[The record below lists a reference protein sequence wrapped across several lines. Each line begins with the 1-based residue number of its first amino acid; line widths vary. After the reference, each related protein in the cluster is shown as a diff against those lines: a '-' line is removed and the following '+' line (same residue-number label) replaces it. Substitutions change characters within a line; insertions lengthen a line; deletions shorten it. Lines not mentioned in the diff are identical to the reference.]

1 MFPGTQNT
9 IAVVIPTFNRW
20 ERLRRAA
27 ESVLQ
32 ETRVPI
38 VLHIFD
44 NASTDET
51 ERFAR
56 ELSARDARVVYSRNA
71 SNVGVHAN
79 YAKALDSIEAAYF
92 VPLADDDFLLP
103 DFLHDAY
110 GILEA
115 HKSVGAA
122 VFVTETRTDGG
133 AIGMT
138 YPEHPDKIRLGLVN
152 PHDHMRDW
160 LTYGH
165 YSWSSVLWR
174 SKVLTEVGA
183 PYLHV
188 GLPSDVDFQAQI
200 FCSYPV
206 YIENRLG
213 AVYTQHED
221 QASMGYDL
229 SHIKSWGALFKR
241 LDRAVLD
248 RGLFSVEEYLPLRA
262 KMQQRYRNT
271 WNIAAKETLDSR
283 QLVSS
288 ASAAGF
294 RLGDW
299 PLAFSLIDTLAA
311 TPRAS
316 GPDGSG
322 DTSVLLLPEE
332 VVAKGAKPDRL
343 QGFLASV
350 LWSFKA
356 ASTVIASAKSAAVQ
370 LEATCST
377 QEQALT
383 EQKTLAVQLQQKCA
397 SLDAEL
403 VDQKAQTAAVQA
415 EGNAQTAAARA
426 EADAWRLQFEAVDA
440 RLAVLQ
446 GKLLFRILR
455 KLRLMRV

>member
-1 MFPGTQNT
+1 MFPGTPRT
-9 IAVVIPTFNRW
+9 IAVVIPTFNRQ
-20 ERLRRAA
+20 ERLRRAV

-38 VLHIFD
+38 VLRIFD

-51 ERFAR
+51 ERYAR
-56 ELSARDARVVYSRNA
+56 ELAARDPRVAYVRNA
-71 SNVGVHAN
+71 SNIGAHAN
-79 YAKALDSIEAAYF
+79 YAKALDSVEAAYF
-92 VPLADDDFLLP
+92 VPLADDDYLLP

-110 GILEA
+110 RIMEA
-115 HKSVGAA
+115 HENVGAA

-152 PHDHMRDW
+152 PHEHMRDW

-174 SKVLTEVGA
+174 STVLAEVGA

-200 FCSYPV
+200 FCAHPV
-206 YIENRLG
+206 YIVNQLG
-213 AVYTQHED
+213 AVYTQHDD

-241 LDRAVLD
+241 LDRTVLD
-248 RGLFSVEEYLPLRA
+248 RGLFPVEEYLPLRA
-262 KMQQRYRNT
+262 KMQQRYRSI
-271 WNIAAKETLDSR
+271 WNIAAKEELDSR

-311 TPRAS
+311 KSRAP
-316 GPDGSG
+316 GPDGID
-322 DTSVLLLPEE
+322 DTSVLLLPEDVIAE
-332 VVAKGAKPDRL
+332 SATPDRP

-356 ASTVIASAKSAAVQ
+356 ASAVIASAKSTAATK
-370 LEATCST
+370 ER
-377 QEQALT
+377 ALS
-383 EQKTLAVQLQQKCA
+383 EQKTLAAQLQQTCV
-397 SLDAEL
+397 SLESSLA
-403 VDQKAQTAAVQA
+403 DQIAQTA
-415 EGNAQTAAARA
+415 TARA
-426 EADAWRLQFEAVDA
+426 ETDAWRAKFEAVDA
-440 RLAVLQ
+440 RVSALQ

-455 KLRLMRV
+455 KLRLLRI

>member
-1 MFPGTQNT
+1 MFPDTQNA
-9 IAVVIPTFNRW
+9 IAVVIPTFNRR
-20 ERLRRAA
+20 ERLQRAV

-44 NASTDET
+44 NASSDDT
-51 ERFAR
+51 ERYAR

-71 SNVGVHAN
+71 SNIGGHSN
-79 YAKALDSIEAAYF
+79 YAKALDSVEAEYF
-92 VPLADDDFLLP
+92 VPLADDDYLLP

-110 GILEA
+110 RILQANESA
-115 HKSVGAA
+115 CAA
-122 VFVTETRTDGG
+122 VFVTQTRTDSG
-133 AIGMT
+133 AVGMT

-174 SKVLTEVGA
+174 SKVLAEVGA

-200 FCSYPV
+200 FCTYPV
-206 YIENRLG
+206 YIVNQLG
-213 AVYTQHED
+213 AVYTQHDD

-262 KMQQRYRNT
+262 KMQQRYRST
-271 WNIAAKETLDSR
+271 WNIAAKEELDSR

-299 PLAFSLIDTLAA
+299 PLAFSLIDTLEAK
-311 TPRAS
+311 PRAP
-316 GPDGSG
+316 GPDGSD
-322 DTSVLLLPEE
+322 DTSVLLLPED
-332 VVAKGAKPDRL
+332 VVTEGAKPNRP

-356 ASTVIASAKSAAVQ
+356 ASAVIASAKSTAVQ
-370 LEATCST
+370 LEATCTT
-377 QEQALT
+377 QELALS
-383 EQKTLAVQLQQKCA
+383 EQKTLASQLQQQGA
-397 SLDAEL
+397 LLEAEL
-403 VDQKAQTAAVQA
+403 ADQKAQTAA
-415 EGNAQTAAARA
+415 AQAAA
-426 EADAWRLQFEAVDA
+426 EAWRSQFQAIDA
-440 RLAVLQ
+440 RLSVLQ
-446 GKLLFRILR
+446 GSLLFRILR

>member
-1 MFPGTQNT
+1 MFHGAQNA
-9 IAVVIPTFNRW
+9 IAVVIPTFNRR
-20 ERLRRAA
+20 ERLQRAV
-27 ESVLQ
+27 ESVLE
-32 ETRVPI
+32 ETRIPI

-44 NASTDET
+44 NASSDET
-51 ERFAR
+51 ELYAR
-56 ELSARDARVVYSRNA
+56 ELSVRDARVVYTRNA
-71 SNVGVHAN
+71 SNIGGHAN
-79 YAKALDSIEAAYF
+79 YVKALDSVKAAYF
-92 VPLADDDFLLP
+92 VPLADDDYLLP
-103 DFLHDAY
+103 NFLHDSY
-110 GILEA
+110 RILEA
-115 HKSVGAA
+115 HESVGAA
-122 VFVTETRTDGG
+122 VFVTETRTDDG

-160 LTYGH
+160 LNHGH

-174 SKVLTEVGA
+174 SRVLAEAGA

-200 FCSYPV
+200 FCTYPV
-206 YIENRLG
+206 YIVNRLG
-213 AVYTQHED
+213 AVYTQHEN

-241 LDRAVLD
+241 LDRAILD

-262 KMQQRYRNT
+262 KMQQRYRST
-271 WNIAAKETLDSR
+271 WNIAAKGELDSR

-299 PLAFSLIDTLAA
+299 PLAFSLIDTLLAA
-311 TPRAS
+311 KPRAQ
-316 GPDGSG
+316 GLDGS
-322 DTSVLLLPEE
+322 DETSVLLLPED
-332 VVAKGAKPDRL
+332 VVAEGAKPSRP

-356 ASTVIASAKSAAVQ
+356 ASSVIASAKRTAAQ
-370 LEATCST
+370 LEVTCTT
-377 QEQALT
+377 QELALS
-383 EQKTLAVQLQQKCA
+383 EQRTLAVQLQQKCTA
-397 SLDAEL
+397 LEADLA
-403 VDQKAQTAAVQA
+403 DQKVQTAV
-415 EGNAQTAAARA
+415 TRA
-426 EADAWRLQFEAVDA
+426 EADEWHSKFDAVNA
-440 RLAVLQ
+440 RVSALQ

>member
-1 MFPGTQNT
+1 MFPDTQHA
-9 IAVVIPTFNRW
+9 IAVVIPTFNRR
-20 ERLRRAA
+20 ERLERAVQ
-27 ESVLQ
+27 SVLQ

-44 NASTDET
+44 NASTDDT
-51 ERFAR
+51 EGYAR
-56 ELSARDARVVYSRNA
+56 ELSARDARVVYTRNA
-71 SNVGVHAN
+71 ANIGGHSN
-79 YAKALDSIEAAYF
+79 YAKALDSVEAEYF
-92 VPLADDDFLLP
+92 VPLADDDYLLP

-115 HKSVGAA
+115 HESACAA
-122 VFVTETRTDGG
+122 VFLTQTRTDSG
-133 AIGMT
+133 AVGMT

-174 SKVLTEVGA
+174 SKVLAEVGA

-188 GLPSDVDFQAQI
+188 GLPSDVDFQTQI
-200 FCSYPV
+200 FCTYPV
-206 YIENRLG
+206 YIVNRLG

-262 KMQQRYRNT
+262 KMQQRYRST
-271 WNIAAKETLDSR
+271 WNIAAKEELDSR

-311 TPRAS
+311 KPRAA
-316 GPDGSG
+316 GPDGAD

-332 VVAKGAKPDRL
+332 VVAESATPSRP

-356 ASTVIASAKSAAVQ
+356 ASAVIASAKSTAVQ

-377 QEQALT
+377 QEQALS
-383 EQKTLAVQLQQKCA
+383 EQKTLTAQMQQKCA
-397 SLDAEL
+397 ALEADLA
-403 VDQKAQTAAVQA
+403 DQKAQTV
-415 EGNAQTAAARA
+415 AARA
-426 EADAWRLQFEAVDA
+426 EADAWHSKFDALDA
-440 RLAVLQ
+440 RATALQ
-446 GKLLFRILR
+446 GTLLFRILR
-455 KLRLMRV
+455 KLRLMRL